1 ATVLLLSSPEQR
13 DHRRGLLARR
23 VLCNGLLGPGEIL
36 GRELKAR
43 RLIWIETSDGH
54 GSLETKEIGKVRS
67 RPQRS
72 RAAVEATPA
81 EPGFSRDALSHPVSA
96 ALMAQPSL
104 HRKTTRCSRT
114 ICSNG

>member
-1 ATVLLLSSPEQR
+1 
-13 DHRRGLLARR
+13 
-23 VLCNGLLGPGEIL
+23 
-36 GRELKAR
+36 
-43 RLIWIETSDGH
+43 RLIRIETSDGH

-114 ICSNG
+114 ICSNGFVAVLHRSNFGYWADGRAKRQA